1 MTVQRVRKAVI
12 PAAGWGT
19 RFLPFTKS
27 VPKEM
32 LPVIDRPAIQYI
44 VEEAVRCGIDDI
56 LLITSPYKK
65 PIEDHF
71 DRTTELEHLLGST
84 GKDDAAAEV
93 RALADLAEVHS
104 VRQGQALGLG
114 HAVGMA
120 RRHVGDEPFAVL
132 LGDDMMHPESPL
144 LADMIA
150 ATEERDTST
159 IALMRVPKEDVS
171 KYGSAAVEPIDG
183 QDALVKVLSLV
194 EKPPVEEAPSDLAVI
209 GRYVFTPEIFDHI
222 ERTAPGKG
230 GEIQLTD
237 AMATLAAAS
246 GVNGVVFEG
255 GRFDVGDKID
265 YLRTILELGAE
276 RDDIRPGLLQV
287 VRDFAAREGLLA
299 EGSE

>member
-1 MTVQRVRKAVI
+1 MTEHRVRKAVI

-44 VEEAVRCGIDDI
+44 VEEAVRAGIDDI

-65 PIEDHF
+65 AIEDHF
-71 DRTTELEHLLGST
+71 DRTAELEMLLSST
-84 GKDDAAAEV
+84 GKEEAAAEV

-132 LGDDMMHPESPL
+132 LGDDMMHPGSPL
-144 LADMIA
+144 LGDMIA
-150 ATEERDTST
+150 ATEERGTST

-183 QDALVKVLSLV
+183 QEALVKVNHLV

-209 GRYVFTPEIFDHI
+209 GRYVFTPEIFEHI

-237 AMATLAAAS
+237 AMATLAAGS

-255 GRFDVGDKID
+255 GRYDVGNKID

-287 VRDFAAREGLLA
+287 VRDFAVREGLID
-299 EGSE
+299 EGSV

>member
-1 MTVQRVRKAVI
+1 MTAQRVRKAVI

-44 VEEAVRCGIDDI
+44 VEEAVRAGIDDI
-56 LLITSPYKK
+56 LLVTSPYKK

-71 DRTTELEHLLGST
+71 DRTVELEALLAST
-84 GKDDAAAEV
+84 GKDEAAAQV

-132 LGDDMMHPESPL
+132 LGDDMMHPDSPL
-144 LADMIA
+144 LSDMIR
-150 ATEERDTST
+150 ATEARGTST

-171 KYGSAAVEPIDG
+171 KYGSAAVEPIEG
-183 QDALVKVLSLV
+183 EDALVSVQHLV

-222 ERTAPGKG
+222 ERTPPGKG

-237 AMATLAAAS
+237 AMASLAAES
-246 GVNGVVFEG
+246 GINGVVFDS
-255 GRFDVGDKID
+255 GRYDVGDKID
-265 YLRTILELGAE
+265 YLRTVLELGAE

-287 VRDFAAREGLLA
+287 VREFAAREGLLDGA
-299 EGSE
+299 GG